1 MTSPHFHALRIPLTL
16 TVALLGAAAFPDGA
30 LAADQA
36 ARLTLS
42 VELQRQART
51 ELGAE
56 QGRMKLTQRAE
67 YAITLVSDGARLSSN
82 PLDPTEPER
91 QLAQAQ
97 RAQEKMQAAQA
108 ANAARPAAR
117 SAAPAIDM
125 QAMQAMAQ
133 RIQAQCGTDR
143 DCLMRE
149 ASKVSATQVASQA
162 KPGGDPALAGR
173 LQAYGMAYRDCE
185 RQHPAGPQREACA
198 NRARVQAGG
207 VADEV
212 QDETVETPYLLFRS
226 LPSSCQAAGSLS
238 IDERIEGSFADVQGQ
253 VAFSETRQADDRRSA
268 ATFPCGTQMAVLD
281 TRNGRLWVSSPVLG
295 LQAQV
300 VSVRSE
306 RGRAPQRHEGPQELR
321 WHEAAS
327 WLTERMSNLNR
338 QGSAET
344 TLPAGADGK
353 TVVRLQW
360 RWQVL

>member
-1 MTSPHFHALRIPLTL
+1 MTRPRLLALRIPLTL
-16 TVALLGAAAFPDGA
+16 TVALLGAVAFPDGA

-42 VELQRQART
+42 LELQRQART

-67 YAITLVSDGARLSSN
+67 YAITLVSDGARLSNN
-82 PLDPTEPER
+82 PLDPAEPGR
-91 QLAQAQ
+91 QLVQAQ
-97 RAQEKMQAAQA
+97 RAQEKVQAAQA

-117 SAAPAIDM
+117 TAAPAMDM

-149 ASKVSATQVASQA
+149 ASKYSATQVALQA
-162 KPGGDPALAGR
+162 RPGGDPALAGR
-173 LQAYGMAYRDCE
+173 LQAYGAAYRDCE
-185 RQHPAGPQREACA
+185 RQHPVGPPREVCA

-207 VADEV
+207 VADED
-212 QDETVETPYLLFRS
+212 QDETGETPYLLFRA
-226 LPSSCQAAGSLS
+226 LPSCQPAGSLS

-268 ATFPCGTQMAVLD
+268 AAFPCGTQMAVLD
-281 TRNGRLWVSSPVLG
+281 TRNGRLWVGSPVLG

-306 RGRAPQRHEGPQELR
+306 RGRAPQRQVGPQELR
-321 WHEAAS
+321 WHEAAP

-353 TVVRLQW
+353 TVVRMQW

>member
-1 MTSPHFHALRIPLTL
+1 MASPRFHALRIPLTL
-16 TVALLGAAAFPDGA
+16 AVALLSAAVFPLDA

-51 ELGAE
+51 ALGAE
-56 QGRMKLTQRAE
+56 HGQMKLTQRAE

-82 PLDPTEPER
+82 PLDPAEAGR

-97 RAQEKMQAAQA
+97 RAQAKVQAALA
-108 ANAARPAAR
+108 ANAARPTAR
-117 SAAPAIDM
+117 SAAPMDM

-133 RIQAQCGTDR
+133 RIQAQCGIDR

-149 ASKVSATQVASQA
+149 ASQFSAAQVAAQA

-173 LQAYGMAYRDCE
+173 LQAYGAAYRDCE

-207 VADEV
+207 VADEAE
-212 QDETVETPYLLFRS
+212 ETIETPYLLFRA
-226 LPSSCQAAGSLS
+226 LPSCQPAGSLS
-238 IDERIEGSFADVQGQ
+238 LDERIEGSFADVQGQ
-253 VAFSETRQADDRRSA
+253 VAFSETRQADNRRASA
-268 ATFPCGTQMAVLD
+268 AFPCGTQMAVLD
-281 TRNGRLWVSSPVLG
+281 TRNGRLWVGSPVLG
-295 LQAQV
+295 LQVQG

-306 RGRAPQRHEGPQELR
+306 RGRAPQRQEGLQELR
-321 WHEAAS
+321 WHEAAP
-327 WLTERMSNLNR
+327 WLTERLSKLDR

-344 TLPAGADGK
+344 TLPAGVDGK
-353 TVVRLQW
+353 TQVRLQW
-360 RWQVL
+360 RWQPL